1 MSRHPPPVISR
12 PTPLEA
18 VHDVSQ
24 FDCGKPALNK
34 WLQTRALSNQRHGFT
49 RVLVVCEADRVVG
62 FYGLAPTAVD
72 PSIFPRSIRTGQ
84 PPTKFPA
91 ILIGQLA
98 VDKQFAG
105 HGIGAALLHDALSRA
120 VKGARLLSG
129 RAILVDAI
137 DEDAA
142 RFWRANGFRPLPGN
156 VGVLFRSVH
165 DVEQWLAM
173 RD

>member
-1 MSRHPPPVISR
+1 MSDSPSAIFSKPALL
-12 PTPLEA
+12 TP

-34 WLQTRALSNQRHGFT
+34 WLQNRAFSNQRNGFT
-49 RVLVVCEADRVVG
+49 RVAVVCEGIRVVG

-98 VDKQFAG
+98 VDVEFAG
-105 HGIGAALLHDALSRA
+105 RGLGGGLLHDALERA
-120 VKGARLLSG
+120 VAGARLLSG

-137 DEDAA
+137 DDDAMN
-142 RFWRANGFRPLPGN
+142 FWQTSGFRPLPDN
-156 VGVLFRSVH
+156 PSVLLRSAD
-165 DVEQWLAM
+165 DVERWLA
-173 RD
+173 R

>member
-1 MSRHPPPVISR
+1 MSNQSSTVFSKPA
-12 PTPLEA
+12 LLAA

-24 FDCGKPALNK
+24 FDCGKPALNR
-34 WLQTRALSNQRHGFT
+34 WLQNRALSNQRHGFT
-49 RVLVVCEADRVVG
+49 RVLAVCEGTRVVG

-98 VDKQFAG
+98 VDREFAG
-105 HGIGAALLHDALSRA
+105 RGLGAGLLHDALERA
-120 VKGARLLSG
+120 VAGARLLSG

-137 DEDAA
+137 DEDAVK
-142 RFWRANGFRPLPGN
+142 FWKANGFRPLPGN
-156 VGVLFRSVH
+156 NSVLFRSVD
-165 DVEQWLAM
+165 DVEQWLATQA
-173 RD
+173 